1 MIKGKCFERKRFE
14 QQEVEGQSFS
24 ECRFVGCNFSWLD
37 LAECRFVDCS
47 FYERER
53 ELGCQ
58 LQGCDLR
65 EASFLRWDLT
75 LADFSR
81 SQCLGLEMRDCQA
94 MGINF
99 AHASFANQ
107 ITVKSYFCEAHLTG
121 NNFSYA
127 NFDGCLL
134 ERCELGGNRWQG
146 ASLLGASLAGSDLS
160 GSEFGQIDW
169 TSFNLQGCDLRQC
182 DLPGLDLRRVN
193 LDGVQINEEQQQGL
207 LEQIGLVVF
216 P

>member
-1 MIKGKCFERKRFE
+1 MIKGKCFEGKRFE
-14 QQEVEGQSFS
+14 QQDVEEEQFDG
-24 ECRFVGCNFSWLD
+24 CRFVDCNFSWLD
-37 LAECRFVDCS
+37 LSESRFVDCT

-65 EASFLRWDLT
+65 EASFLRCDLT
-75 LADFSR
+75 LADLSR

-134 ERCELGGNRWQG
+134 ERCELSGNRWQG
-146 ASLLGASLAGSDLS
+146 WGPRWRDL
-160 GSEFGQIDW
+160 I
-169 TSFNLQGCDLRQC
+169 
-182 DLPGLDLRRVN
+182 
-193 LDGVQINEEQQQGL
+193 
-207 LEQIGLVVF
+207 
-216 P
+216 